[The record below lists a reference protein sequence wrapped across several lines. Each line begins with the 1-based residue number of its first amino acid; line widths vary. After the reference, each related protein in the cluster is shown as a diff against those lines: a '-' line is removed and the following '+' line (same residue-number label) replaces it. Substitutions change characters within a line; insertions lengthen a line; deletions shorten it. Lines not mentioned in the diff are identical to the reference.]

1 MRLKAHDCMCKRKL
15 FTIKMGGTLVTMVY
29 KLLKQILN
37 MKSTAIYLVIWLLLE
52 CMILGTLWASFRNLL
67 VPSEFWC
74 AKHC

>member
-1 MRLKAHDCMCKRKL
+1 MCKRKL